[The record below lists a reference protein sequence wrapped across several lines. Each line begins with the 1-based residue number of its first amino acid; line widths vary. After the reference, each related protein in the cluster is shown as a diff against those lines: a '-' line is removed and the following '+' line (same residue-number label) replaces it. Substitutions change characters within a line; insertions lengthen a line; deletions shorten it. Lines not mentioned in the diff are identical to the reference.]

1 MRNKGKS
8 VMTAEKSEKKQRG
21 KPFEKGTS
29 GNPNGRPKGSKSIK
43 TKLVEE
49 KLAALDY
56 DPIRAMVEL
65 AKDDETPVAV
75 KAKLASELASFV
87 FPKRKAVE
95 HSGNIGKRDLKEYSD
110 AELQA
115 MLDEDGDRSGDS

>member
-1 MRNKGKS
+1 MPKQTKESSDKS
-8 VMTAEKSEKKQRG
+8 QKKQ
-21 KPFEKGTS
+21 KKQLFQKGIS

-49 KLAALDY
+49 KLLVLDY

-65 AKDDETPVAV
+65 AKDNETPVAV
-75 KAKLASELASFV
+75 RAKLASELASFV
-87 FPKRKAVE
+87 YPKRKAVE
-95 HSGNIGKRDLKEYSD
+95 HSGNIGKQDLKEYSD

-115 MLDEDGDRSGDS
+115 MLDESGDRSGDS

>member
-1 MRNKGKS
+1 MATEKQPAKAIKRQDDGKFIKG
-8 VMTAEKSEKKQRG
+8 V
-21 KPFEKGTS
+21 S
-29 GNPNGRPKGSKSIK
+29 GNPDGPQKGYKKLK

-49 KLAALDY
+49 KLAVLDY
-56 DPIRAMVEL
+56 DPIRAMVDL

-75 KAKLASELASFV
+75 RAKLASELASFV

-115 MLDEDGDRSGDS
+115 ILDEDGDRSGDS

>member
-1 MRNKGKS
+1 MPNQTKEPSDKS
-8 VMTAEKSEKKQRG
+8 QKKQ
-21 KPFEKGTS
+21 KKQLFKKGVS

-49 KLAALDY
+49 KLAVLDY
-56 DPIRAMVEL
+56 DPIHAMVEL
-65 AKDDETPVAV
+65 AKGDETPIAV

-115 MLDEDGDRSGDS
+115 MLDESGDRSGDS